1 MGGRHTDRIG
11 TFRDWLRDAM
21 TGDLDGP
28 RPVGDASKPHSQAV
42 QRLLIKQLC
51 AVIRGI
57 VRAPDVRLRVS
68 VITIKTRYS
77 DQESN
82 KESSGT

>member
-51 AVIRGI
+51 AVITRI
-57 VRAPDVRLRVS
+57 VRARDGRLRDLAQYKSTKVGKK
-68 VITIKTRYS
+68 VITY
-77 DQESN
+77 
-82 KESSGT
+82 